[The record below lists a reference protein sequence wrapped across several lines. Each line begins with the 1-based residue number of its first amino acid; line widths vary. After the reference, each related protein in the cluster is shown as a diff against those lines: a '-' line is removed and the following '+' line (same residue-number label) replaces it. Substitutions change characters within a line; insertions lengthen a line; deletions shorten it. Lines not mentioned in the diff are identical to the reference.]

1 MGIRVLVVDDSAF
14 MRKLISE
21 ILSSEPDIDVVAT
34 ARNGRDALDKLAR
47 LQVDVVTLDVEMPV
61 MDGITTLEHIMKTR
75 PIPVVMLSS
84 LTKRGSEI
92 TIKAVSL
99 GAVDFVLKPSGSIS
113 LDLKTIG
120 ADIVAKVKA
129 AALAKVE
136 SILRK
141 QPFMIEREP
150 KIPAPTSGVAANI
163 VVAIGSST
171 GGPKAVEEVLSN
183 IPASIKA
190 GILITQHMPKEFTR
204 SFAERLDR
212 IVSVS
217 VKEAEHGDL
226 VEAGRAYVAPVD
238 YHMTVGN
245 GRRIFLNQDPPVQ
258 FLRPSVDVT
267 MASLP
272 RQYGNAIVGVILTG
286 MGKDGAKGMSLIKQ
300 ANGITIAQD
309 KGTSVIYSMP
319 RAVAE
324 EGNADYILPL
334 GQIGQTITQLVAK
347 MSR

>member
-1 MGIRVLVVDDSAF
+1 MGIRVLVVDDSPF

-92 TIKAVSL
+92 TIKALSL

-136 SILRK
+136 PILRK

-226 VEAGRAYVAPVD
+226 VEAGRAYVAPGD

-286 MGKDGAKGMSLIKQ
+286 MGNDGLLACENVKKYKGNIIVESESSCIVYGMPKSVYDANLADSKVHLNLIY
-300 ANGITIAQD
+300 D
-309 KGTSVIYSMP
+309 
-319 RAVAE
+319 E
-324 EGNADYILPL
+324 ILKF
-334 GQIGQTITQLVAK
+334 I
-347 MSR
+347 